1 MKWRRFFCKAIRYQF
16 FLDKCYQ
23 SLLMQSF
30 GFDHR
35 WRWFFSRILVG
46 FFACFCDFFEVHWPS
61 QAIIS
66 NGRNYFYSNAMFAM
80 YHSSL
85 ITIIRNHGR
94 HGHRPLKS
102 TPNSNLKI
110 YSWQRAAAA
119 APTPEAINVHKLVWN
134 QNIQSNQPLP
144 GPTQNIQCEWNL
156 KPRLIAIICIYF
168 FCIITQDNN
177 SYLILLYY
185 YTWYIL
191 HRSAKLVFSEAQK
204 NWYWTENP
212 KCAKLYQKQF
222 AKKWRTNIWHRL
234 KLSPWFEESFAQC
247 RVKIPSIGD
256 ILEFVNLSIVN
267 SNMWFWFYWSKAG
280 NWNCQPSND

>member
-16 FLDKCYQ
+16 FLDKHYQ
-23 SLLMQSF
+23 SLLMQLF

-35 WRWFFSRILVG
+35 WRWFFSRILVVF
-46 FFACFCDFFEVHWPS
+46 FFACFCNIFELHWPS

-66 NGRNYFYSNAMFAM
+66 NGRNYFSSNAMFAM

-119 APTPEAINVHKLVWN
+119 APTPEATKVHKLVWN
-134 QNIQSNQPLP
+134 QNIHSNQPLP

-168 FCIITQDNN
+168 FCIIKKIII
-177 SYLILLYY
+177 LIYF
-185 YTWYIL
+185 
-191 HRSAKLVFSEAQK
+191 FSII
-204 NWYWTENP
+204 THGIFFIGPP
-212 KCAKLYQKQF
+212 K
-222 AKKWRTNIWHRL
+222 
-234 KLSPWFEESFAQC
+234 
-247 RVKIPSIGD
+247 
-256 ILEFVNLSIVN
+256 
-267 SNMWFWFYWSKAG
+267 
-280 NWNCQPSND
+280 

>member
-1 MKWRRFFCKAIRYQF
+1 MATVFLQSNTIPIFFGQTLPIASDAIIWIWPPLTMVF
-16 FLDKCYQ
+16 FTD
-23 SLLMQSF
+23 F
-30 GFDHR
+30 G
-35 WRWFFSRILVG
+35 WF
-46 FFACFCDFFEVHWPS
+46 FFACFCNIFELHWPS

-66 NGRNYFYSNAMFAM
+66 NGRNYFSSNAMFAM

-168 FCIITQDNN
+168 FCIIKKIII
-177 SYLILLYY
+177 LIYF
-185 YTWYIL
+185 
-191 HRSAKLVFSEAQK
+191 FSII
-204 NWYWTENP
+204 THGIFFIGPP
-212 KCAKLYQKQF
+212 K
-222 AKKWRTNIWHRL
+222 
-234 KLSPWFEESFAQC
+234 
-247 RVKIPSIGD
+247 
-256 ILEFVNLSIVN
+256 
-267 SNMWFWFYWSKAG
+267 
-280 NWNCQPSND
+280 